1 MNFVISSLA
10 LMLAATPCLAE
21 TTAGIA
27 HSRVASVVERPL
39 SLSIWYPS
47 EEPTS
52 ISVGANPVFEGTPA
66 ALDAP
71 LPNGTLPL
79 VVLSH
84 GGLRSAA
91 DSGAWL
97 SASIARAGY
106 VAVEV
111 NAPRPN
117 TASLALNEIWHRPQD
132 IRRTIDFMLTDETW
146 GPRIDGSNVS
156 VAGFALGA
164 TAALISAGAEMDTA
178 RYMRSCAADG
188 LMEGPDCEW
197 FAATGV
203 DLSDTDPE
211 GMEGLTRDPRVTL
224 VIAVN
229 PEYLPALSIAA
240 GDVDILRVE
249 LGDPDVSADNSH
261 LSRAVVIPGASAFDA
276 FAVCTV
282 AGPDI
287 LSEEDG
293 DPLLCGTSK
302 KARQTIHQDI
312 SETIVHFLKG
322 KEPIDLP

>member
-1 MNFVISSLA
+1 MNFGISFLA
-10 LMLAATPCLAE
+10 LILAATPCLAE
-21 TTAGIA
+21 TTAGFS
-27 HSRVASVVERPL
+27 HSRDASVVERPL

-47 EEPTS
+47 EEPAS
-52 ISVGANPVFEGTPA
+52 ITVGANPIFEGTPTA
-66 ALDAP
+66 PDAP
-71 LPNGTLPL
+71 FSKGTLPL

-106 VAVEV
+106 VVVEV

-117 TASLALNEIWHRPQD
+117 TSSLALNEIWQRPED
-132 IRRTIDFMLTDETW
+132 IRRTLDFMLTDETW
-146 GPRIDGSNVS
+146 GPRIDGSKVS

-164 TAALISAGAEMDTA
+164 TAALISAGAEMDTE
-178 RYMRSCAADG
+178 RYLRSCAADNP
-188 LMEGPDCEW
+188 MEGPDCEW
-197 FAATGV
+197 FAAIGV
-203 DLSDTDPE
+203 DPSDTNPE
-211 GMEGLTRDPRVTL
+211 GLEGLTQDPRVTS

-240 GDVDILRVE
+240 GDVNILRIG
-249 LGDPDVSADNSH
+249 LGEPDDSVDNSH
-261 LSRAVVIPGASAFDA
+261 ISQAVVIPGASAFDA

-293 DPLLCGTSK
+293 DPSLCGTSK
-302 KARQTIHQDI
+302 IARQSIHQDI
-312 SETIVHFLKG
+312 SEAIISFLKG
-322 KEPIDLP
+322 VSE

>member
-1 MNFVISSLA
+1 MNFGISFLA
-10 LMLAATPCLAE
+10 LILAATPCLAE
-21 TTAGIA
+21 TTAGFS
-27 HSRVASVVERPL
+27 HSRDASVVERPL

-47 EEPTS
+47 EEPAS
-52 ISVGANPVFEGTPA
+52 ITVGANPIFEGTPTA
-66 ALDAP
+66 PDAP
-71 LPNGTLPL
+71 FSKGTLPL

-106 VAVEV
+106 VVVEV

-117 TASLALNEIWHRPQD
+117 TASLALNEIWQRPQD
-132 IRRTIDFMLTDETW
+132 VRRTIDFMLTDDIW
-146 GPRIDGSNVS
+146 GPRIDGSKVS

-164 TAALISAGAEMDTA
+164 TAALVSAGAEMDTA
-178 RYMRSCAADG
+178 RYMQSCVADG

-203 DLSDTDPE
+203 DPADTNPE
-211 GMEGLTRDPRVTL
+211 VLGALTQDPRVTS

-229 PEYLPALSIAA
+229 PEYLPALNIAA

-261 LSRAVVIPGASAFDA
+261 ISKAVVISGASAFDA

-293 DPLLCGTSK
+293 DPSLCGTSK
-302 KARQTIHQDI
+302 KARQAIHRDI
-312 SETIVHFLKG
+312 SETIVLFLKG
-322 KEPIDLP
+322 RGE